1 MKIHCDSNCRPCQLE
16 GGPSCDIDDSFEAP
30 FPLFCPT
37 CRNGFFCKLG
47 VGKQFFPVNKVNYL
61 CVDCG
66 TSLIT
71 KSIEEIAMEKAR
83 FLMDSKNLSR
93 SSKFRPTFIPKESIK
108 SVETLS
114 LLYDTKSTTAFHRSL
129 ITEISRISGLTP
141 QMVSNFARDF
151 GISENVIS
159 TLSGDTESV
168 LITLSSVS
176 TKFIEI
182 LHSILLGRE
191 EGGLVLRF
199 SVFASNI
206 ADIVFIQPARSLVE
220 SGPYD
225 LVAYDNRGMRI
236 WVFCVEGT
244 IDSKDIERIVAPML
258 NQELS
263 AFIGVAKI
271 FLVAQGFSWVA
282 KQLLRKYRGIVVTE
296 EKDESRTIPFELW
309 QEKVIGNKSEIIF
322 ENIRP

>member
-16 GGPSCDIDDSFEAP
+16 GGPSRDIDDSFGAH
-30 FPLFCPT
+30 FCPT
-37 CRNGFFCKLG
+37 CRSAFFCELG
-47 VGKQFFPVNKVNYL
+47 VVRQFSSANKVNYL

-83 FLMDSKNLSR
+83 FLMDSKKLSH
-93 SSKFRPTFIPKESIK
+93 SGKYRPTLIPKKPLK

-114 LLYDTKSTTAFHRSL
+114 LLYETKSTSAFHRSL

-191 EGGLVLRF
+191 EGGLALRF

-258 NQELS
+258 TQELS

-282 KQLLRKYRGIVVTE
+282 TQLLRKYRGIVVTE

-309 QEKVIGNKSEIIF
+309 QEKKIGNKSEIIF

>member
-1 MKIHCDSNCRPCQLE
+1 
-16 GGPSCDIDDSFEAP
+16 
-30 FPLFCPT
+30 
-37 CRNGFFCKLG
+37 
-47 VGKQFFPVNKVNYL
+47 
-61 CVDCG
+61 
-66 TSLIT
+66 
-71 KSIEEIAMEKAR
+71 MEKAR
-83 FLMDSKNLSR
+83 FLMDSKKLSR
-93 SSKFRPTFIPKESIK
+93 SGKFRSTLIPKKSTR

-114 LLYDTKSTTAFHRSL
+114 LLYDTKSTSAFHRSL
-129 ITEISRISGLTP
+129 ITEISRISGLTS

-151 GISENVIS
+151 GVGENVIS

-168 LITLSSVS
+168 LITLSSIS
-176 TKFIEI
+176 TKFIEV

-191 EGGLVLRF
+191 EGGLPLRF

-206 ADIVFIQPARSLVE
+206 ADIVYIQPARTLVE

-244 IDSKDIERIVAPML
+244 IDSKDIERIIAPML

-263 AFIGVAKI
+263 VFIGVAKI
-271 FLVAQGFSWVA
+271 YLVAQGFSWIA
-282 KQLLRKYRGIVVTE
+282 KQLLRKYKGIVVTE
-296 EKDESRTIPFELW
+296 DKDETRTIPFELW
-309 QEKVIGNKSEIIF
+309 QEKAIGDKPEIIF